1 MPYTKDA
8 EVQAITVPDGVTS
21 SMSPAREPSMTSIDS
36 TAMPL
41 LWPDESYAFSFAVSK
56 PIGKVV
62 KYAGF
67 AEVKWCSYMGEHG
80 VLRSEDALVL
90 EDSTVSS
97 SASSS
102 FGGSTVDSV
111 VAKAVRIDCVS
122 APADV
127 TVGVDFTVLL
137 RITNNGSHALS
148 LQLVSR
154 EPSSS
159 ASSSAFH
166 ASDSGGA
173 LFDSQLIVT
182 GLASAHIGVLGAGD
196 SYDCPI
202 SLCALSTGLQELKN
216 ICVVDLATAI
226 EYPSGSLCK
235 IFVSEDRSNTTKKSI

>member
-8 EVQAITVPDGVTS
+8 EVKAITVPDGVTS
-21 SMSPAREPSMTSIDS
+21 SISPAQEPSMTSIDS

-97 SASSS
+97 STSSS
-102 FGGSTVDSV
+102 FTGSTVDNV
-111 VAKAVRIDCVS
+111 VTKTVRIDCVS

-137 RITNNGSHALS
+137 RITNNGAHALS
-148 LQLVSR
+148 LQLISR
-154 EPSSS
+154 ESPPS
-159 ASSSAFH
+159 ANSSSAFY
-166 ASDSGGA
+166 ASDSGGGP
-173 LFDSQLIVT
+173 FDSQLIVT

-202 SLCALSTGLQELKN
+202 SLFALSTGLQELKN

-226 EYPSGSLCK
+226 EHPSGSLCK
-235 IFVSEDRSNTTKKSI
+235 IFVSEDPRR